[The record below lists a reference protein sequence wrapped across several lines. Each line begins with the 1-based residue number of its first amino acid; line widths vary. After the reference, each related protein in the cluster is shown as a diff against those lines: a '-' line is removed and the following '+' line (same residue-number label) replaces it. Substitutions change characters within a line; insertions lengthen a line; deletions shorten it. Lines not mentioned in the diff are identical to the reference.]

1 MTPFS
6 YSNQQHAEN
15 CDCSVCWSKAEMA
28 KPDPCPS
35 TPCDQCRPASARPVR
50 TLKMGFVAGAW
61 IPLLSQW
68 EITPAF
74 TCEKHTPSDRPPK
87 YWSVVANIGKPVPFV
102 LLHEPFQLVG

>member
-15 CDCSVCWSKAEMA
+15 CDCSVCWSKTEMA

-50 TLKMGFVAGAW
+50 TLKMRLVAGAW
-61 IPLLSQW
+61 TPLLSQW

-74 TCEKHTPSDRPPK
+74 ICAKHTPSDRPPK
-87 YWSVVANIGKPVPFV
+87 YWSVVENIGKPVPFV
-102 LLHEPFQLVG
+102 PLHEPFELTG

>member
-35 TPCDQCRPASARPVR
+35 TPCDQCRPAFAQPVR
-50 TLKMGFVAGAW
+50 TLKMRLVAGAW
-61 IPLLSQW
+61 MPLLSQW
-68 EITPAF
+68 QITPAF
-74 TCEKHTPSDRPPK
+74 TCAKHMPSDQPPK
-87 YWSVVANIGKPVPFV
+87 YWSVVENIGKPVPYV
-102 LLHEPFQLVG
+102 PLHEPFQLVG